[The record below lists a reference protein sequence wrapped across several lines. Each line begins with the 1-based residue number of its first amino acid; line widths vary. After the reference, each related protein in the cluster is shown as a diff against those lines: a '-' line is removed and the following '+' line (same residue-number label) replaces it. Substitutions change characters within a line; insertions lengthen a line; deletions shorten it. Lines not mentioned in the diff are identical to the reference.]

1 MVCTPDAS
9 SDNSGLSQWVSRTH
23 EASLHEAY
31 ADGVGPPP
39 RSMEERGRVRRMNS
53 SAAQKKADRDIAGE
67 MPLTWQRGQD
77 HFTRFTALI
86 KRELDDETA
95 MVEERWKTWSKQRL
109 LAAGLA
115 LFDLNARSQGRFF
128 GEPIL
133 VFENRQGSRLPIHR
147 FGHGDIVLISRARP
161 WGEKVIE
168 GIVLD
173 RGPTRIRV
181 VVAEKPKD
189 LRKGTWR
196 LDRGA
201 NRVAHDRMH
210 EALSTF
216 HSSEGEGG
224 TVLRDLLLGSLHDM
238 STSAA
243 RPPEIRGQ
251 KQRGPVGL
259 AAMTLNPSQ
268 RAAVESA
275 LERRLTLIQ
284 GPPGTGKTHTA
295 VHLLSALVNI
305 GRGPIL
311 ATAESNVAVDNLLEG
326 LLELGVNAVR
336 IGRPV
341 KVREHLRQATLDAQ
355 IERHPLQEELRFVR
369 EQNDELRRSLSGL
382 KGKEKGMAHKD
393 VNRNFKEMRS
403 IEGNMIASVLDGAE
417 VICAT
422 TIGVGHKLLR
432 DRRFPV
438 VLMDEATQASEP
450 SALVPITRGCRQL
463 VLVGDHK
470 QLPPTVIS
478 EAAQQ
483 GGLGQSLFERLTECG
498 LDTHMLTTQYRM
510 HPTIREYPSAR
521 FYEDRLDDGCTPAD
535 RPPAAGF
542 LWPDWDHPVA
552 FVPID
557 GSEIVDEEGSSKS
570 NLDEAAKVLSIVNGL
585 LSAGDLTP
593 ADIGVITPYSGQ
605 VRLLVDLF
613 EQAGGREEGAPYAG
627 LEIKSVDGYQGRE
640 KEIIV
645 FSAVRANEHGEIGF
659 LRDRRR
665 LNVAITRA
673 RRGLIVLG
681 NTKTLRHDGTWR
693 AWLDWAEE
701 RNLFAWHITHG

>member
-1 MVCTPDAS
+1 MRERGKVHRL
-9 SDNSGLSQWVSRTH
+9 NSGAGQNK
-23 EASLHEAY
+23 
-31 ADGVGPPP
+31 P
-39 RSMEERGRVRRMNS
+39 
-53 SAAQKKADRDIAGE
+53 DRELLEE
-67 MPLTWQRGQD
+67 MPLKWHKGQD
-77 HFTRFTALI
+77 HLSRFTKLI
-86 KRELDDETA
+86 RRELDDETA
-95 MVEERWKTWSKQRL
+95 MVEERWKSWTKQRL

-115 LFDLNARSQGRFF
+115 LFDLKARTSGRFF
-128 GEPIL
+128 GEPIV

-161 WGEKVIE
+161 WGEKVVE

-181 VVAEKPKD
+181 VVADKPSD
-189 LRKGTWR
+189 LKKGTWR

-210 EALSTF
+210 RALTTF
-216 HSSEGEGG
+216 HSTEGDSG
-224 TVLRDLLLGSLHDM
+224 TPLRDVLLGSLHDM
-238 STSAA
+238 VASAA

-251 KQRGPVGL
+251 KRHGPLGIGS
-259 AAMTLNPSQ
+259 MNLNDSQ
-268 RAAVESA
+268 RSAVESA
-275 LERRLTLIQ
+275 LEQRLTLIQ

-295 VHLLSALVNI
+295 IHLLSAFVKM

-326 LLELGVNAVR
+326 LLELNVKAVR

-355 IERHPLQEELRFVR
+355 IEHHPLQEELQFIR

-382 KGKEKGMAHKD
+382 KGKEKGFAHRD
-393 VNRNFKEMRS
+393 VNQNFKEMRR
-403 IEGNMIASVLDGAE
+403 IEANMVSAVLDGAE

-422 TIGVGHKLLR
+422 TIGVGHHLLEER
-432 DRRFPV
+432 KFPV

-478 EAAQQ
+478 HVAQD
-483 GGLGQSLFERLTECG
+483 GGLGRSLFERLIECE
-498 LDTHMLTTQYRM
+498 LEPHMLTTQYRM

-521 FYEDRLDDGCTPAD
+521 FYDGRLEDGCSSTE

-542 LWPDWDHPVA
+542 MWPDWDHPVA
-552 FVPID
+552 FVPVE
-557 GSEIVDEEGSSKS
+557 GSEILDDEGSSKS
-570 NLDEAAKVLSIVNGL
+570 NIDEAAMVLSIVNGL
-585 LSAGDLTP
+585 LSTGDVQP
-593 ADIGVITPYSGQ
+593 SDIGVITPYNGQ
-605 VRLLVDLF
+605 VRLLVDFF
-613 EQAGGREEGAPYAG
+613 EQAGGREVGAPYAG

-645 FSAVRANEHGEIGF
+645 FSAVRANDNGEIGF
-659 LRDRRR
+659 LKDRRR
-665 LNVAITRA
+665 LNVALTRA

-681 NTKTLRHDGTWR
+681 HPKTLRHDGTWR
-693 AWLDWAEE
+693 SWLDWAEE
-701 RNLFAWHITHG
+701 RNLFAWHVTHG

>member
-1 MVCTPDAS
+1 
-9 SDNSGLSQWVSRTH
+9 
-23 EASLHEAY
+23 
-31 ADGVGPPP
+31 
-39 RSMEERGRVRRMNS
+39 
-53 SAAQKKADRDIAGE
+53 
-67 MPLTWQRGQD
+67 
-77 HFTRFTALI
+77 
-86 KRELDDETA
+86 
-95 MVEERWKTWSKQRL
+95 
-109 LAAGLA
+109 
-115 LFDLNARSQGRFF
+115 
-128 GEPIL
+128 
-133 VFENRQGSRLPIHR
+133 
-147 FGHGDIVLISRARP
+147 
-161 WGEKVIE
+161 
-168 GIVLD
+168 
-173 RGPTRIRV
+173 
-181 VVAEKPKD
+181 
-189 LRKGTWR
+189 
-196 LDRGA
+196 
-201 NRVAHDRMH
+201 
-210 EALSTF
+210 
-216 HSSEGEGG
+216 
-224 TVLRDLLLGSLHDM
+224 
-238 STSAA
+238 
-243 RPPEIRGQ
+243 
-251 KQRGPVGL
+251 
-259 AAMTLNPSQ
+259 MTLNPSQ
-268 RAAVESA
+268 KQAVESA
-275 LERRLTLIQ
+275 IERRLTLIQ

-295 VHLLSALVNI
+295 VHLLSAFVQL
-305 GRGPIL
+305 GRGPVL

-326 LLELGVNAVR
+326 LLELGVKAVR

-355 IERHPLQEELRFVR
+355 IEHHPMQEELRFIR
-369 EQNDELRRSLSGL
+369 EQNNELRRSLGGL
-382 KGKEKGMAHKD
+382 KGKEKGMAHRD
-393 VNRNFKEMRS
+393 VNKNFKEMRA

-422 TIGVGHKLLR
+422 TIGVGHSLLR

-478 EAAQQ
+478 DAAQQ

-498 LDTHMLTTQYRM
+498 VETHMLTTQYRM

-521 FYEDRLDDGCTPAD
+521 FYEDRLLDGCTPAE

-552 FVPID
+552 FVPVD
-557 GSEIVDEEGSSKS
+557 GSEIVDDEGSSKS
-570 NLDEAAKVLSIVNGL
+570 NLDEAAKVLSVVSGL

-605 VRLLVDLF
+605 VRLLTDLF
-613 EQAGGREEGAPYAG
+613 EQAGGRDEHGPFAG

-645 FSAVRANEHGEIGF
+645 FSAVRANDNGEVGF

-681 NTKTLRHDGTWR
+681 NPKTLRHDGTWR

-701 RNLFAWHITHG
+701 RSLFAWHVTHG

>member
-1 MVCTPDAS
+1 
-9 SDNSGLSQWVSRTH
+9 
-23 EASLHEAY
+23 
-31 ADGVGPPP
+31 
-39 RSMEERGRVRRMNS
+39 
-53 SAAQKKADRDIAGE
+53 
-67 MPLTWQRGQD
+67 
-77 HFTRFTALI
+77 
-86 KRELDDETA
+86 
-95 MVEERWKTWSKQRL
+95 
-109 LAAGLA
+109 
-115 LFDLNARSQGRFF
+115 
-128 GEPIL
+128 
-133 VFENRQGSRLPIHR
+133 
-147 FGHGDIVLISRARP
+147 
-161 WGEKVIE
+161 
-168 GIVLD
+168 
-173 RGPTRIRV
+173 
-181 VVAEKPKD
+181 
-189 LRKGTWR
+189 
-196 LDRGA
+196 
-201 NRVAHDRMH
+201 MH

-216 HSSEGEGG
+216 HSSDSEGG

-238 STSAA
+238 ETSAA
-243 RPPEIRGQ
+243 RPPEIHGQ
-251 KQRGPVGL
+251 KRRGPLGIEKM
-259 AAMTLNPSQ
+259 ALNPSQ
-268 RAAVESA
+268 KQAVESA
-275 LERRLTLIQ
+275 IERRLTLIQ

-295 VHLLSALVNI
+295 VHLLSAFVQL
-305 GRGPIL
+305 GRGPVL

-326 LLELGVNAVR
+326 LLELGVKAVR

-355 IERHPLQEELRFVR
+355 IEHHPMQEELRFIR
-369 EQNDELRRSLSGL
+369 EQNDELRRSLGGL
-382 KGKEKGMAHKD
+382 KGKEKGMAHRD
-393 VNRNFKEMRS
+393 VNKNFKEMRA

-422 TIGVGHKLLR
+422 TIGVGHSLLR

-478 EAAQQ
+478 DAAQQ

-498 LDTHMLTTQYRM
+498 VETHMLTTQYRM

-521 FYEDRLDDGCTPAD
+521 FYEDRLLDGCTPAE

-552 FVPID
+552 FVPVD
-557 GSEIVDEEGSSKS
+557 GSEIVDDEGSSKS
-570 NLDEAAKVLSIVNGL
+570 NLDEAAKVLSVVSGL

-605 VRLLVDLF
+605 VRLLTDLF
-613 EQAGGREEGAPYAG
+613 EQAGGRDEHGPFAG

-645 FSAVRANEHGEIGF
+645 FSAVRANDNGEVGF

-681 NTKTLRHDGTWR
+681 NPKTLRHDGTWR

-701 RNLFAWHITHG
+701 RGLFAWHVTHG

>member
-1 MVCTPDAS
+1 
-9 SDNSGLSQWVSRTH
+9 
-23 EASLHEAY
+23 
-31 ADGVGPPP
+31 
-39 RSMEERGRVRRMNS
+39 
-53 SAAQKKADRDIAGE
+53 
-67 MPLTWQRGQD
+67 
-77 HFTRFTALI
+77 
-86 KRELDDETA
+86 
-95 MVEERWKTWSKQRL
+95 
-109 LAAGLA
+109 
-115 LFDLNARSQGRFF
+115 
-128 GEPIL
+128 
-133 VFENRQGSRLPIHR
+133 
-147 FGHGDIVLISRARP
+147 
-161 WGEKVIE
+161 
-168 GIVLD
+168 
-173 RGPTRIRV
+173 
-181 VVAEKPKD
+181 
-189 LRKGTWR
+189 
-196 LDRGA
+196 
-201 NRVAHDRMH
+201 MH

-238 STSAA
+238 ATSAA
-243 RPPEIRGQ
+243 RPPEIHGQ
-251 KQRGPVGL
+251 KRRGPLGIDK
-259 AAMTLNPSQ
+259 MTLNDSQ
-268 RAAVESA
+268 RQAVESA
-275 LERRLTLIQ
+275 IERRLTLIQ

-295 VHLLSALVNI
+295 VHLLSTFVKL
-305 GRGPIL
+305 GRGPVL

-326 LLELGVNAVR
+326 LLELGVKAVR

-355 IERHPLQEELRFVR
+355 IEHHPLQEELTFVR
-369 EQNDELRRSLSGL
+369 EQNAELRKTLGGL
-382 KGKEKGMAHKD
+382 KGKEKGMAHRE
-393 VNRNFKEMRS
+393 VNQNFKEMRT
-403 IEGNMIASVLDGAE
+403 IESNMVSSVLDGAE

-422 TIGVGHKLLR
+422 TIGVGHNLLR

-478 EAAQQ
+478 KAAQA

-498 LDTHMLTTQYRM
+498 VDTHMLTTQYRM

-521 FYEDRLDDGCTPAD
+521 FYDDRLDDGCTPAE

-552 FVPID
+552 FVPVE
-557 GSEIVDEEGSSKS
+557 GSEIVDDEGSSKS
-570 NLDEAAKVLSIVNGL
+570 NLDEAAKVLSIVSGL

-593 ADIGVITPYSGQ
+593 ADIGVITPYRGQ
-605 VRLLVDLF
+605 VRLLNDLF
-613 EQAGGREEGAPYAG
+613 EQAGGREEHGPFAG

-645 FSAVRANEHGEIGF
+645 FSAVRANDQGEVGF
-659 LRDRRR
+659 LRDQRR

-681 NTKTLRHDGTWR
+681 HSKTLRQDGTWR

-701 RNLFAWHITHG
+701 RGLFAWHVTHG

>member
-1 MVCTPDAS
+1 
-9 SDNSGLSQWVSRTH
+9 
-23 EASLHEAY
+23 
-31 ADGVGPPP
+31 
-39 RSMEERGRVRRMNS
+39 MEERGRVRRMNS
-53 SAAQKKADRDIAGE
+53 SAAQKKADRDIAGD
-67 MPLTWQRGQD
+67 MPLKWQRGQD

-86 KRELDDETA
+86 RRELDDETA
-95 MVEERWKTWSKQRL
+95 MVEERWKSWSKQRL

-115 LFDLNARSQGRFF
+115 LFDLNGRGQGRFF

-161 WGEKVIE
+161 WGEKVVE

-173 RGPTRIRV
+173 RGPTRIRIV
-181 VVAEKPKD
+181 VSEKPKD
-189 LRKGTWR
+189 LKKGTWR

-216 HSSEGEGG
+216 HSSDSEGG

-238 STSAA
+238 ETSAA
-243 RPPEIRGQ
+243 RPPEIHGQ
-251 KQRGPVGL
+251 KRRGPVGIEK
-259 AAMTLNPSQ
+259 MTLNPSQ
-268 RAAVESA
+268 KQAVESA
-275 LERRLTLIQ
+275 IERRLTLIQ

-295 VHLLSALVNI
+295 VHLLSAFVKL
-305 GRGPIL
+305 GRGPVL

-326 LLELGVNAVR
+326 LLELGVKAVR

-355 IERHPLQEELRFVR
+355 IEHHPMQEELRFIR
-369 EQNDELRRSLSGL
+369 EQNDELRRSLGGL
-382 KGKEKGMAHKD
+382 KGKEKGMAHRD
-393 VNRNFKEMRS
+393 VNKNFKEIRA

-422 TIGVGHKLLR
+422 TIGVGHSLLR

-478 EAAQQ
+478 DAAQQ

-498 LDTHMLTTQYRM
+498 VETHMLTTQYRM

-521 FYEDRLDDGCTPAD
+521 FYEDRLLDGCTPAE

-552 FVPID
+552 FVPVD
-557 GSEIVDEEGSSKS
+557 GSEIVDDEGSSKS
-570 NLDEAAKVLSIVNGL
+570 NLDEAAKVLSVVSGL

-605 VRLLVDLF
+605 VRLLTDLF
-613 EQAGGREEGAPYAG
+613 EQAGGRDEHGPYAG

-645 FSAVRANEHGEIGF
+645 FSAVRANDNGEVGF

-681 NTKTLRHDGTWR
+681 NPKTLRHDGTWR

-701 RNLFAWHITHG
+701 RGLFAWHVTHG

>member
-1 MVCTPDAS
+1 
-9 SDNSGLSQWVSRTH
+9 
-23 EASLHEAY
+23 
-31 ADGVGPPP
+31 
-39 RSMEERGRVRRMNS
+39 MEERGNVRRMNS

-67 MPLTWQRGQD
+67 MPLKWPRGQE
-77 HFTRFTALI
+77 HFTRFAALI
-86 KRELDDETA
+86 RRELDDETE
-95 MVEERWKTWSKQRL
+95 MVEERWKSWSKQRL

-115 LFDLNARSQGRFF
+115 LFDLNGRGQGRFF
-128 GEPIL
+128 GEPIV
-133 VFENRQGSRLPIHR
+133 VFENRQGSRLPSHR

-173 RGPTRIRV
+173 RGPTRIRIV
-181 VVAEKPKD
+181 VSEKPKD
-189 LRKGTWR
+189 LKKGTWR

-238 STSAA
+238 ATSAA
-243 RPPEIRGQ
+243 RPPEIHGQ
-251 KQRGPVGL
+251 KRRGPLGIDK
-259 AAMTLNPSQ
+259 MTLNDSQ
-268 RAAVESA
+268 RQAVESA
-275 LERRLTLIQ
+275 IERRLTLIQ

-295 VHLLSALVNI
+295 VHLLSTFVTL
-305 GRGPIL
+305 GRGPVL

-326 LLELGVNAVR
+326 LLELGVKAVR

-355 IERHPLQEELRFVR
+355 IERHPLQEELAFVR
-369 EQNDELRRSLSGL
+369 EQNAELRKNLGGL
-382 KGKEKGMAHKD
+382 RGKEKGMAHRE
-393 VNRNFKEMRS
+393 VNQNFKEMRN
-403 IEGNMIASVLDGAE
+403 IESNMISSVLDGAE

-422 TIGVGHKLLR
+422 TIGVGHNLLR

-478 EAAQQ
+478 KAAQA

-498 LDTHMLTTQYRM
+498 VDTHMLTTQYRM

-521 FYEDRLDDGCTPAD
+521 FYDDRLDDGCTPAE

-552 FVPID
+552 FVPVE
-557 GSEIVDEEGSSKS
+557 GSEIVDDEGSSKS
-570 NLDEAAKVLSIVNGL
+570 NLDEAAKVLSIVSGL

-593 ADIGVITPYSGQ
+593 ADIGVITPYRGQ
-605 VRLLVDLF
+605 VSLLNDLF
-613 EQAGGREEGAPYAG
+613 EQAGGREEHGPFAG

-645 FSAVRANEHGEIGF
+645 FSAVRANDQGEVGF
-659 LRDRRR
+659 LRDQRR

-681 NTKTLRHDGTWR
+681 HPKTLRQDGTWR

-701 RNLFAWHITHG
+701 RGLFAWHVTHG

>member
-1 MVCTPDAS
+1 
-9 SDNSGLSQWVSRTH
+9 
-23 EASLHEAY
+23 
-31 ADGVGPPP
+31 
-39 RSMEERGRVRRMNS
+39 
-53 SAAQKKADRDIAGE
+53 
-67 MPLTWQRGQD
+67 MPLKWQRGQE

-109 LAAGLA
+109 LGAGLA
-115 LFDLNARSQGRFF
+115 LFDLNARGQGRFF
-128 GEPIL
+128 GEAIL

-161 WGEKVIE
+161 WGEKVVE

-181 VVAEKPKD
+181 VVGEKPND
-189 LRKGTWR
+189 LKKGTWR

-238 STSAA
+238 ATSAA
-243 RPPEIRGQ
+243 RPPEIHGQ
-251 KQRGPVGL
+251 KRRGPLGL
-259 AAMTLNPSQ
+259 DKMQLNPSQ
-268 RAAVESA
+268 RKAVDSA
-275 LERRLTLIQ
+275 IDRRLSLIQ

-295 VHLLSALVNI
+295 VHLLSAFVNL
-305 GRGPIL
+305 GRGPVL

-326 LLELGVNAVR
+326 LLELGVKAVR

-355 IERHPLQEELRFVR
+355 IEHHPMQEELRFIR
-369 EQNDELRRSLSGL
+369 EQNDELRRNLQGL
-382 KGKEKGMAHKD
+382 KGKDKGMAHRD
-393 VNRNFKEMRS
+393 VNRNFKEMRA
-403 IEGNMIASVLDGAE
+403 IEAGMVSAVLDEAE

-422 TIGVGHKLLR
+422 TIGVGHKLLKN
-432 DRRFPV
+432 RRFPV

-463 VLVGDHK
+463 VLVGDHM

-478 EAAQQ
+478 EAAQL

-498 LDTHMLTTQYRM
+498 VDTNMLTTQYRM

-521 FYEDRLDDGCTPAD
+521 FYEDRLDDGCTPEE

-552 FVPID
+552 FVPVD
-557 GSEIVDEEGSSKS
+557 GSEIIDEEGSSKS
-570 NLDEAAKVLSIVNGL
+570 NLDEAAKVLSVVSGL

-605 VRLLVDLF
+605 VRLLADLF
-613 EQAGGREEGAPYAG
+613 EQAGGRDEHGPYAG

-645 FSAVRANEHGEIGF
+645 FSAVRANDQGEIGF

-673 RRGLIVLG
+673 KRGLIVLG
-681 NTKTLRHDGTWR
+681 NPKTLRHDGTWR

-701 RNLFAWHITHG
+701 RGLFAWHITHG

>member
-1 MVCTPDAS
+1 
-9 SDNSGLSQWVSRTH
+9 
-23 EASLHEAY
+23 
-31 ADGVGPPP
+31 
-39 RSMEERGRVRRMNS
+39 MEERGRVRRMNS

-67 MPLTWQRGQD
+67 MPLKWQRGQD

-86 KRELDDETA
+86 RRELDDETA
-95 MVEERWKTWSKQRL
+95 MVEERWKSWSKQRL

-115 LFDLNARSQGRFF
+115 LFDLNGRGQGRFF

-147 FGHGDIVLISRARP
+147 FGHGDIVLISRASP
-161 WGEKVIE
+161 WGEKVVE

-173 RGPTRIRV
+173 RGPTRIRIV
-181 VVAEKPKD
+181 VSEKPKD
-189 LRKGTWR
+189 LKKGTWR

-216 HSSEGEGG
+216 HSSDSEGG

-238 STSAA
+238 ETSAA
-243 RPPEIRGQ
+243 RPPEIHGQ
-251 KQRGPVGL
+251 KRRGPLGIEK
-259 AAMTLNPSQ
+259 MTLNPSQ
-268 RAAVESA
+268 KQAVESA
-275 LERRLTLIQ
+275 IERRLTLIQ

-295 VHLLSALVNI
+295 VHLLSAFVQL
-305 GRGPIL
+305 GRGPVL

-326 LLELGVNAVR
+326 LLELGVKAVR

-355 IERHPLQEELRFVR
+355 IEHHPMQEELRFIR
-369 EQNDELRRSLSGL
+369 EQNDELRRSLGGL
-382 KGKEKGMAHKD
+382 KGKEKGMAHRD
-393 VNRNFKEMRS
+393 VNKNFKEMRA

-422 TIGVGHKLLR
+422 TIGVGHSLLR

-478 EAAQQ
+478 DAAQQ

-498 LDTHMLTTQYRM
+498 VETHMLTTQYRM

-521 FYEDRLDDGCTPAD
+521 FYEDRLLDGCTPAE
-535 RPPAAGF
+535 RPRQ
-542 LWPDWDHPVA
+542 
-552 FVPID
+552 
-557 GSEIVDEEGSSKS
+557 
-570 NLDEAAKVLSIVNGL
+570 
-585 LSAGDLTP
+585 
-593 ADIGVITPYSGQ
+593 Q
-605 VRLLVDLF
+605 VS
-613 EQAGGREEGAPYAG
+613 Y
-627 LEIKSVDGYQGRE
+627 
-640 KEIIV
+640 
-645 FSAVRANEHGEIGF
+645 
-659 LRDRRR
+659 
-665 LNVAITRA
+665 
-673 RRGLIVLG
+673 GLIG
-681 NTKTLRHDGTWR
+681 IIQSP
-693 AWLDWAEE
+693 
-701 RNLFAWHITHG
+701 LFRSMALKLWTMKGAANRI

>member
-1 MVCTPDAS
+1 M
-9 SDNSGLSQWVSRTH
+9 
-23 EASLHEAY
+23 
-31 ADGVGPPP
+31 
-39 RSMEERGRVRRMNS
+39 
-53 SAAQKKADRDIAGE
+53 
-67 MPLTWQRGQD
+67 
-77 HFTRFTALI
+77 
-86 KRELDDETA
+86 
-95 MVEERWKTWSKQRL
+95 
-109 LAAGLA
+109 
-115 LFDLNARSQGRFF
+115 
-128 GEPIL
+128 
-133 VFENRQGSRLPIHR
+133 
-147 FGHGDIVLISRARP
+147 
-161 WGEKVIE
+161 
-168 GIVLD
+168 LD

-181 VVAEKPKD
+181 VVAEKPNDIK
-189 LRKGTWR
+189 KGTWR

-224 TVLRDLLLGSLHDM
+224 TVLRDLLLGTLHDM
-238 STSAA
+238 AASAA
-243 RPPEIRGQ
+243 RAPEIHGQ
-251 KQRGPVGL
+251 RQRGPLGL
-259 AAMTLNPSQ
+259 DKMTLNESQ
-268 RAAVESA
+268 RKAVDSA
-275 LERRLTLIQ
+275 IERRLSLIQ

-295 VHLLSALVNI
+295 VHLLSAFVNL
-305 GRGPIL
+305 GRGPVL

-326 LLELGVNAVR
+326 LLELGVKAVR

-355 IERHPLQEELRFVR
+355 IEHHPMQEELRFIR
-369 EQNDELRRSLSGL
+369 EQNDELRRSLKGL
-382 KGKEKGMAHKD
+382 KGKDKGMAHRE
-393 VNRNFKEMRS
+393 VNRNFKEIRS
-403 IEGNMIASVLDGAE
+403 LEGSMISAVLDGAE

-422 TIGVGHKLLR
+422 TIGVGHKLLK

-478 EAAQQ
+478 EAAQL

-498 LDTHMLTTQYRM
+498 VETNMLTTQYRM

-521 FYEDRLDDGCTPAD
+521 FYEDRLDDGCTPAE

-552 FVPID
+552 FIPVE
-557 GSEIVDEEGSSKS
+557 GSEIIDDEGSSKS
-570 NLDEAAKVLSIVNGL
+570 NLDEAAKVLSVVNGL
-585 LSAGDLTP
+585 LTAGDLTP

-605 VRLLVDLF
+605 VRLLTDLF
-613 EQAGGREEGAPYAG
+613 EQAGGRDEHGPYAG

-645 FSAVRANEHGEIGF
+645 FSAVRANDQGEIGF

-673 RRGLIVLG
+673 KRGLIVLG
-681 NTKTLRHDGTWR
+681 HPKTLRHDGTWR
-693 AWLDWAEE
+693 GWLDWAEE
-701 RNLFAWHITHG
+701 RGLFAWHITHG

>member
-1 MVCTPDAS
+1 
-9 SDNSGLSQWVSRTH
+9 
-23 EASLHEAY
+23 
-31 ADGVGPPP
+31 
-39 RSMEERGRVRRMNS
+39 MEERGRVRRMNS
-53 SAAQKKADRDIAGE
+53 SAAQKKADREISGE

-95 MVEERWKTWSKQRL
+95 MVEERWKSWSKQRL

-115 LFDLNARSQGRFF
+115 LFDLNGRSQGRFF

-133 VFENRQGSRLPIHR
+133 VFENRQSSRLPIHR

-173 RGPTRIRV
+173 RGPTRVRV
-181 VVAEKPKD
+181 VVSEKPKD

-210 EALSTF
+210 EALCTF

-238 STSAA
+238 ATSAA

-251 KQRGPVGL
+251 KQRGPLGL
-259 AAMTLNPSQ
+259 DSMTLNASQ
-268 RAAVESA
+268 RTAVESA
-275 LERRLTLIQ
+275 LEQRLTLIQ

-295 VHLLSALVNI
+295 VHLLSALVNL

-326 LLELGVNAVR
+326 LLELGVQAVR

-355 IERHPLQEELRFVR
+355 IERHPMQEELHFIR
-369 EQNDELRRSLSGL
+369 EQNDELRKSLSGL

-393 VNRNFKEMRS
+393 VNRNFKEMRA

-422 TIGVGHKLLR
+422 TIGVGHNLLR

-478 EAAQQ
+478 DAAQQ
-483 GGLGQSLFERLTECG
+483 CGLGQSLFERLTECG
-498 LDTHMLTTQYRM
+498 LETHMLTTQYRM

-521 FYEDRLDDGCTPAD
+521 FYDDRLDDGCTPAD

-552 FVPID
+552 FVPIE
-557 GSEIVDEEGSSKS
+557 GSELVDDEGGSKS
-570 NLDEAAKVLSIVNGL
+570 NLDEAAKVISIVNTL
-585 LSAGDLTP
+585 LSAGDLSP
-593 ADIGVITPYSGQ
+593 SDIGVITPYSGQ

-613 EQAGGREEGAPYAG
+613 EQAGGRDENEPYAG

-645 FSAVRANEHGEIGF
+645 FSAVRANDHGEVGF
-659 LRDRRR
+659 LSDRRR

-673 RRGLIVLG
+673 KRGLIVLG
-681 NTKTLRHDGTWR
+681 NPKTLRHDGTWR

-701 RNLFAWHITHG
+701 RNLFAWHVTHG

>member
-1 MVCTPDAS
+1 MRERGKVHRL
-9 SDNSGLSQWVSRTH
+9 NSGAGQNK
-23 EASLHEAY
+23 
-31 ADGVGPPP
+31 P
-39 RSMEERGRVRRMNS
+39 
-53 SAAQKKADRDIAGE
+53 DRELLEE
-67 MPLTWQRGQD
+67 MPLKWHKGQD
-77 HFTRFTALI
+77 HLSRFTKLI
-86 KRELDDETA
+86 RRELDDETA
-95 MVEERWKTWSKQRL
+95 MVEERWKSWTKQRL

-115 LFDLNARSQGRFF
+115 LFDLKARTSGRFF
-128 GEPIL
+128 GEPIV

-161 WGEKVIE
+161 WGEKVVE

-181 VVAEKPKD
+181 VVADKPSD
-189 LRKGTWR
+189 LKKGTWR

-210 EALSTF
+210 RALTTF
-216 HSSEGEGG
+216 HSTESDSG
-224 TVLRDLLLGSLHDM
+224 TPLRDVLLGSLHDM
-238 STSAA
+238 VASAA

-251 KQRGPVGL
+251 KRHGPLGIGS
-259 AAMTLNPSQ
+259 MNLNDSQ
-268 RAAVESA
+268 RSAVESA
-275 LERRLTLIQ
+275 LEQRLTLIQ

-295 VHLLSALVNI
+295 IHLLSAFVKM

-326 LLELGVNAVR
+326 LLELNVKAVR

-355 IERHPLQEELRFVR
+355 IEHHPLQEELQFIR

-382 KGKEKGMAHKD
+382 KGKEKGFAHRD
-393 VNRNFKEMRS
+393 VNQNFKEMRR
-403 IEGNMIASVLDGAE
+403 IEANMVSAVLDGAE

-422 TIGVGHKLLR
+422 TIGVGHHLLEER
-432 DRRFPV
+432 KFPV

-478 EAAQQ
+478 HVAQD
-483 GGLGQSLFERLTECG
+483 GGLGRSLFERLIECE
-498 LDTHMLTTQYRM
+498 LEPHMLTTQYRM

-521 FYEDRLDDGCTPAD
+521 FYDGRLEDGCSSTE

-542 LWPDWDHPVA
+542 MWPDWDHPVA
-552 FVPID
+552 FVPVE
-557 GSEIVDEEGSSKS
+557 GSEILDDEGSSKS
-570 NLDEAAKVLSIVNGL
+570 NIDEAAMVLSIVNGL
-585 LSAGDLTP
+585 LSTGDVQP
-593 ADIGVITPYSGQ
+593 SDIGVITPYNGQ
-605 VRLLVDLF
+605 VRLLVDFF
-613 EQAGGREEGAPYAG
+613 EQAGGREVGAPYAG

-645 FSAVRANEHGEIGF
+645 FSAVRANDNGEIGF
-659 LRDRRR
+659 LKDRRR
-665 LNVAITRA
+665 LNVALTRA

-681 NTKTLRHDGTWR
+681 HPKTLRHDGTWR
-693 AWLDWAEE
+693 SWLDWAEE
-701 RNLFAWHITHG
+701 RNLFAWHVTHG